1 MNAPYVSTIRSV
13 GSIGATRPGAAAA
26 LPVEKEKYSVEDFVA
41 KVTSLFL
48 PYMTKEI
55 SERNFTVLQEEV
67 GKAARFFKRGGA

>member
-1 MNAPYVSTIRSV
+1 MQSSLAMSIRTA
-13 GSIGATRPGAAAA
+13 GSIGATRPRDVPA
-26 LPVEKEKYSVEDFVA
+26 LLVEKEKYSVEDFVA

-67 GKAARFFKRGGA
+67 GKAARFFKKGGA